1 MVVKFKRQK
10 PRTLWQSL
18 MLVCLLGGVLA
29 GTATTAVGQGR
40 DIPVIRMNDAKVIV
54 TNPAAS
60 GGESVNATLPAG
72 GQTSAPNIYSTERS
86 ASASQPV
93 RSGTAAP
100 LQMAQ
105 GVGSSSG
112 GSAIGAQNPLWEL
125 YSQVQQLAEEVRYLR
140 GMVESAQNNASQL
153 DRKQKQ
159 NYVDLD
165 ERLMRLEQAAGLAT
179 ASVDSALSAQKAN
192 ATEASTAASAS
203 GVAGSAS
210 KAVAKSVGVGAPA
223 ESLATP
229 PVRAETGGSNAIK
242 TRASRNKATASTVQS
257 RLSEKQAYEK
267 VYRRLEAKEFAA
279 AKSGFEAFI
288 KDYPNGEFMGSALF
302 WLSELSLRQ
311 KVPDEQA
318 ALRYIDRLVEGYP
331 QHARIPDALYK
342 QATLKYR
349 RQDVDAARE
358 IFEQI
363 LREHPDTTAARL
375 ADHQLRRI
383 DGSL

>member
-10 PRTLWQSL
+10 PRTLWQSSVL
-18 MLVCLLGGVLA
+18 LCLLSGVLA

-60 GGESVNATLPAG
+60 GGEPANATRPAS
-72 GQTSAPNIYSTERS
+72 GQTSEPNIYSTERS
-86 ASASQPV
+86 ANAPRSARP
-93 RSGTAAP
+93 GTAAP

-112 GSAIGAQNPLWEL
+112 GSAIGGQNPLWEL

-179 ASVDSALSAQKAN
+179 ASVDSALSAQKADV
-192 ATEASTAASAS
+192 TEASTAVTAS

-210 KAVAKSVGVGAPA
+210 KAVAKSVGVGASA
-223 ESLATP
+223 ERLATS

-242 TRASRNKATASTVQS
+242 TQAPRNKATASTVQS

-318 ALRYIDRLVEGYP
+318 ALRYIDQLVEGYP

-349 RQDVDAARE
+349 RQDVDSARE

-363 LREHPDTTAARL
+363 LREHPGTTAARL